1 MEVKDSTESPEPQ
14 PITPP
19 KYPVIK
25 IPEMPETTS
34 IPPSVIAYN
43 QFGPLSHMETAATEA
58 SQPQWKHLPFF
69 FIISNEMQL
78 FKLNHQK
85 PKDLSAKRTT
95 DS

>member
-14 PITPP
+14 TITP

-58 SQPQWKHLPFF
+58 SQPQWKHLPFLF
-69 FIISNEMQL
+69 LYPTKCRFLNSII
-78 FKLNHQK
+78 KK
-85 PKDLSAKRTT
+85 PKDLSVKRTT
-95 DS
+95 ES